1 MLMKRVPIP
10 IRETVDNPISKVN
23 VLLQAYISRVKLEK
37 FALACD
43 MVYVTQVSLSF
54 IDSFNRVL
62 VVFFVLYLKLLY

>member
-43 MVYVTQVSLSF
+43 MVYVTQVSLIILSF
-54 IDSFNRVL
+54 IQ
-62 VVFFVLYLKLLY
+62 